1 MAGCLPS
8 AHKVPGFALVAGTP
22 QINNISRCRIVP
34 NMVIATLSD
43 DNTHPSVVHQ
53 VGEGRS
59 GGEAERV
66 NIRKLTTAGC
76 LFSLFVSNLFT
87 FEMADDS
94 WAPW

>member
-1 MAGCLPS
+1 M
-8 AHKVPGFALVAGTP
+8 
-22 QINNISRCRIVP
+22 P
-34 NMVIATLSD
+34 NMVTATLSD
-43 DNTHPSVVHQ
+43 DNTHPSVVHR
-53 VGEGRS
+53 VGEGQS

-66 NIRKLTTAGC
+66 NIRRLTTADC